1 MIRTWKEMQFNFF
14 GRPEYD
20 VIEKGLDK
28 LSVYLERA
36 ELVPAYVISMGVI
49 SFFVKLKLSL
59 IHLKSS

>member
-1 MIRTWKEMQFNFF
+1 MQLDFF
-14 GRPEYD
+14 GGPEYD

-28 LSVYLERA
+28 LSVYLEHA

-49 SFFVKLKLSL
+49 SFFMKLELSL